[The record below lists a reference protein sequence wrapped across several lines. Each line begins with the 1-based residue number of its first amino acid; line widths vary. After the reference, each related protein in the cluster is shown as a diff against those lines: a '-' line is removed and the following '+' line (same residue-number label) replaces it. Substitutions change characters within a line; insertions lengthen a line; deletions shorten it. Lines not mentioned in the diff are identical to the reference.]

1 MKRRAKT
8 AAETPPKKRLCGKA
22 SQREHLDQLHLKA
35 QEILEVACAQ
45 RATFT
50 STAEAKGRQD
60 EVEKLSLDAAQQ
72 RHVRAQEQLASAQSC
87 LEQARSALEAAQREA
102 ERVEQVALLA
112 EKQAKEAH
120 QQLATELQSSE
131 LRRAAA
137 EEQARQRQTQE
148 NVMIF
153 KLKSLFSQ
161 LGLESP
167 HGKQGVDCFIDSL
180 QGFLAD
186 AGYPLRKVKPCPIPE
201 SEALPQALPEM
212 PEAMASA
219 SSASSASALPSAVEG
234 GLPAV
239 PGDACSL
246 SATPMAEEPK
256 PVAYF
261 LQASGPAAVPE
272 EKAECAPNA
281 SLILVMDGGGFRVQS
296 SFPKETAEA
305 RQRELRNEIKD
316 AELQVEEK
324 RQEKK
329 RHSEAHLKLLAD
341 VEKQEEAAKPV
352 LREVENDLAKAKE
365 SQEACAVEVT
375 KAQQL
380 QESFET
386 LRENPEK
393 AKPKAVKALKGPL
406 QQLAL
411 DEKQLTSLPESLAK
425 KKAKRTPKERKF
437 LVAVTEALQAQVRA
451 RRDLQSKC
459 QKEVY
464 AREKKLKAVAAEGPV
479 RAKAIEASSK
489 GILEKE
495 AQITTAE
502 ENVELCI
509 QALKDHEAKMT
520 SVGKMLR
527 FNSWSESCCICCDE
541 LPVDSAATLGC
552 GHGWYCPG
560 CINRFVEARL
570 DEGIAGDIPCPECGK
585 AISEEDLARL
595 LPKQTIFR
603 LHASNINRAAVASG
617 AKPRPCPTPD
627 CHMHKTFEEGKPAC
641 ETCPLCEKESCWWC
655 GAQPYHRGLTCEQHR
670 KAKAT
675 SRSSGSKEDES
686 FLQWMKDTGTKQ
698 CPTCGM
704 ATSKENLEMQT
715 DQVEECHK
723 MICRSCGTK
732 FCFGC
737 NAILTES
744 YTCGCT
750 QNAHNFVD
758 PHTGDLVKHLQ
769 KKEKAKAKAKAKSK
783 SRR

>member
-1 MKRRAKT
+1 MSGI
-8 AAETPPKKRLCGKA
+8 AETPPKKRLCGKA

-45 RATFT
+45 QATAS

-60 EVEKLSLDAAQQ
+60 EVEKRSLDAAQQ
-72 RHVRAQEQLASAQSC
+72 RHIRAQEQLTSAQSC
-87 LEQARSALEAAQREA
+87 LEQARRALEAAQREA

-120 QQLATELQSSE
+120 QQLAAELQSSE

-180 QGFLAD
+180 QKFLAD
-186 AGYPLRKVKPCPIPE
+186 AGYPLRRVKPSPIPE
-201 SEALPQALPEM
+201 ALPEKI
-212 PEAMASA
+212 PEGEAMASA
-219 SSASSASALPSAVEG
+219 SSSACSASALPAAPSVEG
-234 GLPAV
+234 EGV
-239 PGDACSL
+239 PGDTCSASL
-246 SATPMAEEPK
+246 SATPMATEEPK

-261 LQASGPAAVPE
+261 LQASGPAVPE
-272 EKAECAPNA
+272 EKAESATNA
-281 SLILVMDGGGFRVQS
+281 SNLILVMDGGGFRVQS
-296 SFPKETAEA
+296 SFPKETAEV
-305 RQRELRNEIKD
+305 RQQELRNEIKD
-316 AELQVEEK
+316 AELRVDEK

-341 VEKQEEAAKPV
+341 MEKQEEAAKPV
-352 LREVENDLAKAKE
+352 LRELENDLAKAKE

-375 KAQQL
+375 KVQHL

-406 QQLAL
+406 QQLGL
-411 DEKQLTSLPESLAK
+411 DEKQLNSLPETLAK

-437 LVAVTEALQAQVRA
+437 LVTVTEALQAQVKA

-464 AREKKLKAVAAEGPV
+464 AREEKLKAVAAEGPM

-495 AQITTAE
+495 AQIKTAE
-502 ENVELCI
+502 EQAETCI

-570 DEGIAGDIPCPECGK
+570 DEGISGDIPCPDCGK

-655 GAQPYHRGLTCEQHR
+655 GAQPYHSGLTCEQHR
-670 KAKAT
+670 KKAT
-675 SRSSGSKEDES
+675 RSSGSKDDES

-737 NAILTES
+737 NAVLTES

-758 PHTGDLVKHLQ
+758 PHTGELVKHLQ